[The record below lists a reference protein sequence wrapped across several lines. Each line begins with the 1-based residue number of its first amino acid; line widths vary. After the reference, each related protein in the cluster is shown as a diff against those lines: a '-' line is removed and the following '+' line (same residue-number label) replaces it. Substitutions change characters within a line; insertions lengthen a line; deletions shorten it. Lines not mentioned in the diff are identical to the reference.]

1 MSKRTDYRNG
11 TKLSPQINIKF
22 TVNFFSAK
30 MARQLH
36 EKEEH
41 LIKDLFSDKRTLT
54 NNPKGKWAKYLNKHL
69 TTKTDNQHVK
79 RYSVSS
85 VIRRIQNKISE
96 ILKWLIF

>member
-1 MSKRTDYRNG
+1 MWNEQKKNG

-79 RYSVSS
+79 ILS
-85 VIRRIQNKISE
+85 IISH
-96 ILKWLIF
+96 

>member
-1 MSKRTDYRNG
+1 
-11 TKLSPQINIKF
+11 
-22 TVNFFSAK
+22 